1 MTEGSTAVE
10 TVGGATTV
18 GGSADTE
25 ALDRSA
31 PPARRP
37 DPGVELPPDR
47 FLNRELSWLDFGS
60 RLLELADDDSLPL
73 LERVKFLAIFSDG
86 LDEFFQVRVAGLEDQ
101 VAAGLRSRSPDGMRP
116 LEQLDAITT
125 RVTDLV
131 DRQSHIFLDRV
142 VPLLAEAGVVL
153 SDWHSLDE
161 DDRTYLVEVFHQ
173 QIFPVLT
180 PLAVDP
186 GHPFPYI
193 SNLSLNLVVRVVD
206 PATTES
212 RIARVKVPPL
222 LPRFVVMPDGERF
235 VPLEQVIAAHL
246 DMLFPS
252 MTIGEH
258 YAFRVTRNADLSV
271 GQDEAGDLLA
281 AVELELQRRRFGE
294 AVRLEIAADAT
305 PAIRD
310 LLVAEVDVPPE
321 SVYAMDGP
329 IDLSGLWAVAGLDR
343 PDLSVDPWLPITAP
357 PLAPPMGTPIS
368 LALPVGAPS
377 VAGAPLGIPPLATGP
392 LAAAQVTAAPLAAA
406 QVRKVGGAPFAAA
419 PVTPAPP
426 VTPATPAPASAQEP
440 AQRSASAQEQPERSV
455 SARTTAQQTTSAQT
469 QRPVSASTTAQ
480 RADGYPDIFA
490 VLRDQDV
497 LVHHPYDS
505 FATSIEA
512 FVGQAADDPD
522 VLAIKQTLYRTSG
535 DSPIV
540 AALIRASQLGK
551 QVAALVEVQA
561 RFDEQANIAWA
572 RALEEAG
579 VHVIYGLAGLKTHSK
594 TALVARREA
603 DGVRRY
609 CHIGT
614 GNYNS
619 RTALNYEDLGLLTS
633 DEELATDVGNLFNYL
648 TGFSRQTDYQRLVI
662 APVSLRNQL
671 MDWIDAEARAG
682 SDGRIILKANGLTDP
697 AVIDALYR
705 ASGAGVSIDLI
716 IRGRCCLRP
725 GVPGLSEN
733 IRVRSIVGRFLEH
746 SRVYRFGGVGDR
758 PVQITLGSADLMER
772 NLDRRIEA
780 MVPIESPDLQERL
793 VRVLDLA
800 LIDDANTWSL
810 HGDGTWTRVSPGTGV
825 SLQDHL
831 RQDALRRARRSVH
844 PDPLGPVIPP
854 AAGRRARWLSLRW
867 WRRLVGGRRHPASRA

>member
-1 MTEGSTAVE
+1 VESVVGVTTTEDPASAAAPTFGVAHP
-10 TVGGATTV
+10 GAP
-18 GGSADTE
+18 
-25 ALDRSA
+25 RSH
-31 PPARRP
+31 
-37 DPGVELPPDR
+37 PGAELPPDR
-47 FLNRELSWLDFGS
+47 FLNRELSWLEFGA
-60 RLLELADDDSLPL
+60 RLLELAEDDSLPL
-73 LERVKFLAIFSDG
+73 FERVKFLAIFADG

-101 VAAGLRSRSPDGMRP
+101 VAAGLRTRSADGMRP
-116 LEQLDAITT
+116 LEQLDAITA

-153 SDWHSLDE
+153 SDWHTLDE
-161 DDRTYLVEVFHQ
+161 DDRTYLVDVFHQ

-206 PATTES
+206 PVSSES

-246 DMLFPS
+246 DMLFPA

-305 PAIRD
+305 PAIRE
-310 LLVAEVDVPPE
+310 LLVSEVDVPPE
-321 SVYAMDGP
+321 SVYSVDGP

-343 PDLSVDPWLPITAP
+343 PDLAVEPWIPITAP
-357 PLAPPMGTPIS
+357 PLASPPIS
-368 LALPVGAPS
+368 APIPAS
-377 VAGAPLGIPPLATGP
+377 LGSP
-392 LAAAQVTAAPLAAA
+392 
-406 QVRKVGGAPFAAA
+406 AAA
-419 PVTPAPP
+419 PTGSLGTAP
-426 VTPATPAPASAQEP
+426 TGALSAAPTEALNAAP
-440 AQRSASAQEQPERSV
+440 GLGAGDAV
-455 SARTTAQQTTSAQT
+455 
-469 QRPVSASTTAQ
+469 
-480 RADGYPDIFA
+480 DIFA
-490 VLRDQDV
+490 VLREQDV

-505 FATSIEA
+505 FTTSIEA
-512 FVGQAADDPD
+512 FIGQAADDPD

-540 AALIRASQLGK
+540 ASLIRASRSGK
-551 QVAALVEVQA
+551 QVAALVELQA

-579 VHVIYGLAGLKTHSK
+579 VHVVYGLAGLKTHSK
-594 TALVARREA
+594 TALVARRED

-633 DEELATDVGNLFNYL
+633 NDDIAIDVGNMFNYL
-648 TGFSRQTDYQRLVI
+648 TGFSRPTAYQNLVV
-662 APVSLRNQL
+662 APVSLRSQL
-671 MDWIDAEARAG
+671 MEWIDREALAG
-682 SDGRIILKANGLTDP
+682 PEGRIILKANGLTDP
-697 AVIDALYR
+697 AVIDRLYS
-705 ASGAGVSIDLI
+705 ASAAGASIDLI

-746 SRVYRFGGVGDR
+746 SRIYRFGGIGDR
-758 PVQITLGSADLMER
+758 SLLITLGSADLMER

-780 MVPIESPDLQERL
+780 MVPIEAPDLQQRL
-793 VRVLDLA
+793 VALLDLA
-800 LIDDANTWSL
+800 LLDDANTWTL
-810 HGDGTWTRVSPGTGV
+810 QGDGNWTRVPLGIGV
-825 SLQDHL
+825 SLQDSL
-831 RQDALRRARRSVH
+831 RQDALNRAEARTEAATA
-844 PDPLGPVIPP
+844 IPP
-854 AAGRRARWLSLRW
+854 RPRTEERRFRWYSPRH
-867 WRRLVGGRRHPASRA
+867 WRRLFVGRRHPSSRT